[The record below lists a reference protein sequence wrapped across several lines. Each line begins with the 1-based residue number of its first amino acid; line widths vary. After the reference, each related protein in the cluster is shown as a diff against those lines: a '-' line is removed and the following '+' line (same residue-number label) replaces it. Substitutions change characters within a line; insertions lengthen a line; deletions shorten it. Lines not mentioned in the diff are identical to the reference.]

1 MIKIGISMIKN
12 WYSNYFYFNDQH
24 FKKPMVPFVSW
35 SLLSLGPFWPWSLLA
50 MVPFGSWSLLAGP
63 FWPVPFGQSL
73 LAWSL
78 LTSNVPQGL
87 VTFGHGFIFWKVTY
101 SCRMLGTSILQGLAT
116 FGHAF
121 NGLVTF
127 GHGLIFWKV
136 TNSCGMLVPSI
147 LHGLVTFRN

>member
-12 WYSNYFYFNDQH
+12 WYSNYLYFNDQH
-24 FKKPMVPFVSW
+24 FKKPMVPFVSWSLLSLGPFWPW

-78 LTSNVPQGL
+78 LTSN
-87 VTFGHGFIFWKVTY
+87 GFYNLYQHTNKNIYIVLGIIF
-101 SCRMLGTSILQGLAT
+101 Q
-116 FGHAF
+116 AF
-121 NGLVTF
+121 SRAPVN
-127 GHGLIFWKV
+127 
-136 TNSCGMLVPSI
+136 
-147 LHGLVTFRN
+147 

>member
-12 WYSNYFYFNDQH
+12 WYSNYLYFNDQH
-24 FKKPMVPFVSW
+24 FKKPMVPFVSWSLLSLGPFWPW

-78 LTSNVPQGL
+78 LTSNKCQEL
-87 VTFGHGFIFWKVTY
+87 YEIFY
-101 SCRMLGTSILQGLAT
+101 LLQLSSRTKHMSRIYKYQRYFMMITLQCTPNA
-116 FGHAF
+116 HR
-121 NGLVTF
+121 LE
-127 GHGLIFWKV
+127 L
-136 TNSCGMLVPSI
+136 PSSKI
-147 LHGLVTFRN
+147 

>member
-12 WYSNYFYFNDQH
+12 WYSNYLYFNDQH

-35 SLLSLGPFWPWSLLA
+35 SLLSLGPFCPLVPFVPWSLLA

-78 LTSNVPQGL
+78 STPSHLSSYLQVHSFSFVKG
-87 VTFGHGFIFWKVTY
+87 VKY
-101 SCRMLGTSILQGLAT
+101 ILSVIR
-116 FGHAF
+116 AF
-121 NGLVTF
+121 
-127 GHGLIFWKV
+127 
-136 TNSCGMLVPSI
+136 
-147 LHGLVTFRN
+147 